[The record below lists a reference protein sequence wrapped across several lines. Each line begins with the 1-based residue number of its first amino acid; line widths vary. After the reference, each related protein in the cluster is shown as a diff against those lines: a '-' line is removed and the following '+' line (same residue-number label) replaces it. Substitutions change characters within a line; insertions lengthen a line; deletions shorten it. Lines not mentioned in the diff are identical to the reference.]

1 MAIQVKICG
10 IASVEAA
17 DAALRA
23 AVDFAGLVFHP
34 RSPRYVTPDKATQL
48 AARLRGRTRIV
59 ALLSDP
65 NDDDVDRAIA
75 AAQPDFLQL
84 HGRETPERVAA
95 LRARFSK
102 PIIKAIAI
110 AEAADLACVPM
121 YESVADMMLFDA
133 KAPASATREGG
144 HGAPFDWQLLRGR
157 AFKRPWL
164 LAGGLN
170 ADNVARAVRTTEAPG
185 VDVSSGVETA
195 PGVKSAE
202 LIAAFVAAA
211 RSAQFAAEQSA

>member
-17 DAALRA
+17 DAVLRA
-23 AVDFAGLVFHP
+23 GADFAGLVFHP
-34 RSPRYVTPDKATQL
+34 RSPRHVTPDKAAQL

-65 NDDDVDRAIA
+65 KNEDVESAIA
-75 AAQPDFLQL
+75 AAQPDFIQL
-84 HGRETPERVAA
+84 HGRETPERIAA
-95 LRARFSK
+95 LHARFGK
-102 PIIKAIAI
+102 PVIKAIAV
-110 AEAADLACVPM
+110 AESSDLACVPV
-121 YESVADMMLFDA
+121 YESVVDMLLFDA
-133 KAPASATREGG
+133 KAPAAATREGG

-157 AFKRPWL
+157 SFKRPWL

-170 ADNVARAVRTTEAPG
+170 ADNVARAIRSAEAPG

-202 LIAAFVAAA
+202 LIAAFVICA
-211 RSAQFAAEQSA
+211 RARFAAEQSA